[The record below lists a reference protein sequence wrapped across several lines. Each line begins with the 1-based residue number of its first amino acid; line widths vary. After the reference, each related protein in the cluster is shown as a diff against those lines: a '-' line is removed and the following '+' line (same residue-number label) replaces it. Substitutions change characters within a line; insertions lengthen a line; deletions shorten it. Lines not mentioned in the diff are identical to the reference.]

1 MARSAQRWF
10 RSVLLAAVAVA
21 ACGLGLAA
29 PHEDSTKPPLPPSAV
44 TATRSRNVLSDVEQG
59 KLVLLREREDHPGAA
74 DTAPAPRV
82 TGSSR
87 RSHPW
92 GPPRASGRDPCTYDV
107 LDQHGMRASW
117 MNHDFYS
124 LPYYTYY
131 WTLVAVTA
139 DSGDIDPDLRAW
151 QTWNAGGV
159 FPDCVSG
166 FIEGSQAGGT
176 YVDFVVGDFNH
187 NPATTTYFEAW
198 AYSGSGKY
206 VLVSDAGSDII
217 FTDGTPV
224 HRDIGEYYV
233 GEIWDVYLVAG
244 TEYAFDL
251 DATSPFIRMS
261 LFASNGSEYWASR
274 GGGLWDVAGG
284 TLWTPPASDWYGLVV
299 YADHR
304 ATGSFDLRVG
314 PPCEQTPLVSGVPQ
328 GATDAEFWSFDQ
340 TYPCWSA
347 VGIRR
352 TSGTGNPD
360 LCVYKSWNDGGASPD
375 CVDTLL
381 YASMWSGGEYTDFV
395 VGDFHGEGVH
405 GLLGRIR

>member
-1 MARSAQRWF
+1 MAWSAQGWF
-10 RSVLLAAVAVA
+10 RGVLLAAAAVA
-21 ACGLGLAA
+21 ACGFALAA
-29 PHEDSTKPPLPPSAV
+29 PHEDPLKPPLPQSTV
-44 TATRSRNVLSDVEQG
+44 TATPSDSVFSEVEQR
-59 KLVLLREREDHPGAA
+59 KLDLLREREDHPGGA

-82 TGSSR
+82 MESGR
-87 RSHPW
+87 PPHPLM
-92 GPPRASGRDPCTYDV
+92 PRGHGDRDPCTYDV

-139 DSGDIDPDLRAW
+139 DSGDIDPDLKAW
-151 QTWNAGGV
+151 QTWNSGGV

-187 NPATTTYFEAW
+187 NPATTTYFEAF

-233 GEIWDVYLVAG
+233 GEIWDVYLVGG

-261 LFASNGSEYWASR
+261 LFSLFRKWVDSLNCGHIHR
-274 GGGLWDVAGG
+274 GWKIMHDGINKFL
-284 TLWTPPASDWYGLVV
+284 Y
-299 YADHR
+299 
-304 ATGSFDLRVG
+304 
-314 PPCEQTPLVSGVPQ
+314 
-328 GATDAEFWSFDQ
+328 
-340 TYPCWSA
+340 TY
-347 VGIRR
+347 I
-352 TSGTGNPD
+352 
-360 LCVYKSWNDGGASPD
+360 
-375 CVDTLL
+375 
-381 YASMWSGGEYTDFV
+381 M
-395 VGDFHGEGVH
+395 
-405 GLLGRIR
+405 